1 MKEIKVHA
9 WDVLRMIPDEELAHL
24 AKDTKVDYCAKALSG
39 ERMFYLLVFAFLSA
53 EQVSQRKLETV
64 FNNDLFKTLFNLSV
78 DAKVSRSSISTRLS
92 KIELSFFEKAFA
104 LIYSKLSALY
114 APSELLKYHIVPVDS
129 TMVAETCNKL
139 KEGFTV
145 GRKPR
150 GGKEPVRQIKYSMV
164 YDGFVARLTEVFNK
178 ATYLCEDVALP
189 EVILKDIKKES
200 GHACLYVID
209 RGLCSLE
216 SFDAINKEEAKFVGR
231 IKTSRKMKVARSLMD
246 EHTKTDL
253 GKLELVEDIVVHL
266 YDNER
271 KCYSES
277 EYRIVKARFKK
288 PRDTTRPANK
298 GQVRRVE
305 NEVFFI
311 TNEMEL
317 TAGEV
322 AEIYKKRWK
331 IEVFFK
337 FLKQNLSF
345 SHLISTSENGI
356 KVVLYMT
363 LITAMLVLIYK
374 RENELGY
381 TIAKFSFFLEMQSWV
396 GKLMVVINGGDL
408 NRTAYERICIRG
420 KVP

>member
-92 KIELSFFEKAFA
+92 KIELS
-104 LIYSKLSALY
+104 
-114 APSELLKYHIVPVDS
+114 
-129 TMVAETCNKL
+129 ETCNKL

-231 IKTSRKMKVARSLMD
+231 IKTSRKMKVVRSLMD

-322 AEIYKKRWK
+322 AEIYKKRWE

>member
-209 RGLCSLE
+209 RGLCSLA

-231 IKTSRKMKVARSLMD
+231 IKTSL
-246 EHTKTDL
+246 
-253 GKLELVEDIVVHL
+253 
-266 YDNER
+266 
-271 KCYSES
+271 
-277 EYRIVKARFKK
+277 
-288 PRDTTRPANK
+288 
-298 GQVRRVE
+298 
-305 NEVFFI
+305 
-311 TNEMEL
+311 
-317 TAGEV
+317 
-322 AEIYKKRWK
+322 
-331 IEVFFK
+331 
-337 FLKQNLSF
+337 
-345 SHLISTSENGI
+345 
-356 KVVLYMT
+356 
-363 LITAMLVLIYK
+363 
-374 RENELGY
+374 
-381 TIAKFSFFLEMQSWV
+381 
-396 GKLMVVINGGDL
+396 
-408 NRTAYERICIRG
+408 
-420 KVP
+420 